1 MVASS
6 KRILLW
12 TLIFAAIAIGI
23 GLTLLPQPVT
33 VDLVTLRTAPMRVT
47 VDEEGETRI
56 HDLFVL
62 SAPVAGRVRRIEA
75 HAGDEVVA
83 NDTVVALIEPG
94 DPTFLDPRSEVQ
106 ARAAVRAAESAQTLA
121 ASEVELAQA
130 ELEFAQAEHR
140 RARELIAMGT
150 ITRHE
155 SDAAERAFK
164 TARAALATAQAG
176 LEMRTF
182 ELEQARAQLLSPA
195 ETQFNRS
202 ADCPCVVVRSPVTG
216 RVLRIINASERIVQS
231 GEPLV
236 EIGDPRDLEI
246 ATDYLSTDAVQIQ
259 AGQPVII
266 DNWGGQETLSGV
278 VRSVEPYGF
287 KKISALGIEEQ
298 RVNVIIDLTD
308 TAERWSKLGHGYQV
322 ETRVVIWES
331 PDALSVPLTALFR
344 DGNQWAVFTAE
355 QERAVLRHVTLGRR
369 NGLLAEV
376 ASGLD
381 AGSQVVV
388 HPSNRVVDG
397 VRLASRR

>member
-164 TARAALATAQAG
+164 TSRAALATAQAG

>member
-164 TARAALATAQAG
+164 TSRAALATAQAG

-397 VRLASRR
+397 VRLPSRR

>member
-1 MVASS
+1 MTSGS
-6 KRILLW
+6 KRILVW
-12 TLIFAAIAIGI
+12 ALIFTAIAIGI

-33 VDLVTLRTAPMRVT
+33 VDLVTLKTAPMRVT
-47 VDEEGETRI
+47 ADEEGETRI

-75 HAGDEVVA
+75 HAGDEVLA
-83 NDTVVALIEPG
+83 NDTIVALIEPG

-106 ARAAVRAAESAQTLA
+106 ARAAIRAAESAQSLA
-121 ASEVELAQA
+121 TAEVELAQA

-140 RARELIAMGT
+140 RARELIAAGT

-195 ETQFNRS
+195 ETLENRN
-202 ADCPCVVVRSPVTG
+202 ADCVCVVVRSPVTG
-216 RVLRIINASERIVQS
+216 RVLRVSNASERIVQS

-246 ATDYLSTDAVQIQ
+246 ATDYLSTDAVQIE
-259 AGQPVII
+259 AGQRVII
-266 DNWGGQETLSGV
+266 DNWGGQDTLNGV
-278 VRSVEPYGF
+278 VRYVEPYGF
-287 KKISALGIEEQ
+287 RKISALGIEEQ

-308 TAERWSKLGHGYQV
+308 PAERWSRLGHGYQV

-331 PDALSVPLTALFR
+331 SSALSVPLTALFR
-344 DGNQWAVFTAE
+344 DGDQWAVFVAE
-355 QERAVLRHVTLGRR
+355 QGRAVLRHITLGRR
-369 NGLLAEV
+369 NGLMAEV
-376 ASGLD
+376 LTGLD
-381 AGSQVVV
+381 AGAQVIV
-388 HPSNRVVDG
+388 HPSDRVVNG
-397 VRLASRR
+397 VRVTPRR

>member
-164 TARAALATAQAG
+164 TSRAALATAQAG

-322 ETRVVIWES
+322 ETRVVIWAS